1 MHWDY
6 FEPRKDCRPAG
17 CGPATKEY
25 VDNRFDTL
33 MKTMIEKFNNDL
45 GVQADWNQN
54 DPEKASY
61 IKNKPVVPAPQV
73 QADWAQ
79 TNSGAI
85 DFIKN
90 KPVLKAVATT
100 GSYND
105 LLDKPIIPTAVT
117 NVSELIN
124 DANYQSGDQVA
135 DAIADALDD
144 YTPASALGP
153 VATSNDYNDLDNLP
167 TIPVFTVQS
176 TDPGPGGS
184 LAANHYIM
192 VYEA

>member
-6 FEPRKDCRPAG
+6 FEPRKNCRPAG

-25 VDNRFDTL
+25 VEKRLETL
-33 MKTMIEKFNNDL
+33 RKTLIEKFNTDL
-45 GVQADWNQN
+45 GVQADWDQN
-54 DPEKASY
+54 DSEKASY
-61 IKNKPVVPAPQV
+61 IKNKPVVPAAQV
-73 QADWAQ
+73 QSDWGQ
-79 TNSGAI
+79 TNVNAV
-85 DFIKN
+85 DYIKN
-90 KPVLKAVATT
+90 KPALKTVATT

-105 LLDKPIIPTAVT
+105 LLDKPIVPTAVT

-124 DANYQSGDQVA
+124 DADYQSGNQVA
-135 DAIADALDD
+135 ASIADALDD
-144 YTPASALGP
+144 YTPAEALAP

-184 LAANHYIM
+184 LAANHFIM

>member
-25 VDNRFDTL
+25 VEKRLETL
-33 MKTMIEKFNNDL
+33 RKTLIEKFNTDL
-45 GVQADWNQN
+45 GVQADWDQN
-54 DPEKASY
+54 DSEKASY
-61 IKNKPVVPAPQV
+61 IKNKPVVPAAQV
-73 QADWAQ
+73 QSDWGQ
-79 TNSGAI
+79 TDTNAV
-85 DFIKN
+85 DYIKN
-90 KPVLKAVATT
+90 KPALKTVATT

-105 LLDKPIIPTAVT
+105 LLDRPIVPTAVT

-124 DANYQSGDQVA
+124 DADYQSGTQVA
-135 DAIADALDD
+135 ASIADALDD
-144 YTPASALGP
+144 YTPAAALGP

-167 TIPVFTVQS
+167 TIPVFTIQS

-184 LAANHYIM
+184 LAANHFIM

>member
-25 VDNRFDTL
+25 VEKRLETL
-33 MKTMIEKFNNDL
+33 RKTLIEKFNTDL

-54 DPEKASY
+54 DSEKASY
-61 IKNKPVVPAPQV
+61 IKNKPVVPAAQV
-73 QADWAQ
+73 QSDWGQ
-79 TNSGAI
+79 TNVNAV
-85 DFIKN
+85 DYIKN
-90 KPVLKAVATT
+90 KPALKTVATT

-105 LLDKPIIPTAVT
+105 LLDKPIVPTAVT

-135 DAIADALDD
+135 AAITDALDD
-144 YTPASALGP
+144 YTPAEALAP

-167 TIPVFTVQS
+167 TVPVFTVQS

-184 LAANHYIM
+184 LAANHFIM

>member
-25 VDNRFDTL
+25 VEKRLETL
-33 MKTMIEKFNNDL
+33 RKTLIEKFNTDL

-54 DPEKASY
+54 DSEKASY
-61 IKNKPVVPAPQV
+61 IKNKPVVPAAQV
-73 QADWAQ
+73 QSDWEQ
-79 TNSGAI
+79 TNVNAV
-85 DFIKN
+85 DYIKN
-90 KPVLKAVATT
+90 KPALKTVATT

-105 LLDKPIIPTAVT
+105 LLDKPIVPTAVT

-135 DAIADALDD
+135 ASIADALDD
-144 YTPASALGP
+144 YTPAEALAP

-184 LAANHYIM
+184 LEANHFIM

>member
-25 VDNRFDTL
+25 VEKRLETL
-33 MKTMIEKFNNDL
+33 RKTLIEKFNTDL

-54 DPEKASY
+54 DSEKASY
-61 IKNKPVVPAPQV
+61 IKNKPVVPAAQV
-73 QADWAQ
+73 QSDWGQ
-79 TNSGAI
+79 TNVNAV
-85 DFIKN
+85 DYIKN
-90 KPVLKAVATT
+90 KPALKTVATT

-105 LLDKPIIPTAVT
+105 LLDKPIVPTAVT

-135 DAIADALDD
+135 AAITDALDD

-167 TIPVFTVQS
+167 TVPVFTVQS

-184 LAANHYIM
+184 LAANHFIM